1 MHIVSEATD
10 LIPTSTPAP
19 SLREVSTVID
29 GKYRIDRL
37 IARGG
42 CAEVF
47 AATHMFTG
55 RVVAL
60 KLPKSSATPEMH
72 ARLRAEMVLLEQVRS
87 PGVVE
92 LLDAGSV
99 RGAPYLVLEHLEGRT
114 LEGILAARGALP
126 PRGVLRIGLALA
138 RVLATC
144 HERGVVHRD
153 VKPSNVI
160 LTIHDELKLIDFN
173 IARAVEATQ
182 ARATAVG
189 MLVGTPDYMPIE
201 ALVGGPDSAQR
212 ADVFAFGVTLYEL
225 LTGRLPFSSDDLP
238 ARARG
243 SFLPLVEQ
251 VPEVSAELAAV
262 VERCLAP
269 SPEGRWASLRE
280 VARELSHAA
289 AAHAQVDGR
298 GARASGGAHDVADAL
313 SRLQESRR
321 RHARA
326 PYLTPGRIQLGDGAK
341 LDVRIE
347 EISAGGCLFL
357 AQRPL
362 PAGTELTLKF
372 ALPAGRVVAIAA
384 EVRWCRAGRASHAVG
399 VEFRDCPFEVAE
411 ALGRYASIIRPSA
424 AEARAG

>member
-1 MHIVSEATD
+1 MHIVHEHAEPT
-10 LIPTSTPAP
+10 PTSAPSP
-19 SLREVSTVID
+19 SLREVSAVID

-47 AATHMFTG
+47 AATHLFTG
-55 RVVAL
+55 RMVAL
-60 KLPKSSATPEMH
+60 KLPKPTATPEMH

-126 PRGVLRIGLALA
+126 PRGVLRIGLTLA
-138 RVLATC
+138 RILATC

-160 LTIHDELKLIDFN
+160 LTTHDELKLIDFN
-173 IARAVEATQ
+173 VARAVDASQ
-182 ARATAVG
+182 ARHTAVG

-201 ALVGGPDSAQR
+201 ALVGGPDSAHR
-212 ADVFAFGVTLYEL
+212 ADVFAFGVTMYEL
-225 LTGRLPFSSDDLP
+225 LTGRLPFGTDDLP

-243 SFLPLVEQ
+243 SFLPLSEQ
-251 VPEVSAELAAV
+251 VSDISRELAAV

-269 SPEGRWASLRE
+269 APDSRWPSLRE
-280 VARELSHAA
+280 VARELSHVVAVSAEARGERAA
-289 AAHAQVDGR
+289 SAG
-298 GARASGGAHDVADAL
+298 HDVADVM
-313 SRLQESRR
+313 SRMQESRR
-321 RHARA
+321 RHVRA
-326 PYLTPGRIQLGDGAK
+326 PYLTPGRVQLVDGAK

-347 EISAGGCLFL
+347 EVSAGGCLFL
-357 AQRPL
+357 AHRPL
-362 PAGTELTLKF
+362 PAGTTLTLKF
-372 ALPAGRVVAIAA
+372 ALPAGRVVAIDA
-384 EVRWCRAGRASHAVG
+384 EVRWCRAGRAAHAIG
-399 VEFRDCPFEVAE
+399 VEFRECPFEVAE

-424 AEARAG
+424 VEARVG